1 MEKLDYVKHQ
11 LDHAEALNPEIDPIR
26 NLVELVH
33 WVDAATAEEVK
44 TDNVVPS
51 GFEYIITEVEIDNI
65 GLASIVGL
73 YDAAATTAF
82 DDDTEKEATW
92 KLTIQA
98 KANDTTVVTG
108 IRFKLAAGLG
118 VYASVCAAAS
128 NIKIKCS
135 GYRIKV

>member
-1 MEKLDYVKHQ
+1 MEKQDYVKHQ

-33 WVDAATAEEVK
+33 WVDAAATEEV
-44 TDNVVPS
+44 TNIVPT
-51 GFEYIITEVEIDNI
+51 GFEYIITEIEIDNT
-65 GLASIVGL
+65 GNASVVGL
-73 YDAAATTAF
+73 YDAAAATDF
-82 DDDTEKEATW
+82 DDDTKKEATW

-118 VYASVCAAAS
+118 VYASVCAAAHD
-128 NIKIKCS
+128 IKIKCS
-135 GYRIKV
+135 GYKVKA

>member
-1 MEKLDYVKHQ
+1 MEKQDYVKHQ

-33 WVDAATAEEVK
+33 WVDAAATEEV
-44 TDNVVPS
+44 TNTVPT
-51 GFEYIITEVEIDNI
+51 GFAYIITEVEIDNI
-65 GLASIVGL
+65 GDASIVGL
-73 YDAAATTAF
+73 YDAAATTDF
-82 DDDTEKEATW
+82 DTDAEKEATW

-108 IRFKLAAGLG
+108 IRFKLTAGLG
-118 VYASVCAAAS
+118 VYASVCLAAH
-128 NIKIKCS
+128 NIKIKCA

>member
-1 MEKLDYVKHQ
+1 MQDYVKHQ

-33 WVDAATAEEVK
+33 WVDAVAEEV
-44 TDNVVPS
+44 TNTVPS

-65 GLASIVGL
+65 GAASVVGL
-73 YDAAATTAF
+73 YDAAKTTEF

-98 KANDTTVVTG
+98 KASDTTVVTG
-108 IRFKLAAGLG
+108 IRFKLTAGLG
-118 VYASVCAAAS
+118 VYASVCASAHDV
-128 NIKIKCS
+128 KIKCS

>member
-1 MEKLDYVKHQ
+1 MEKQDYVKHQ

-33 WVDAATAEEVK
+33 WVDAVAEEV
-44 TDNVVPS
+44 TNTVPS
-51 GFEYIITEVEIDNI
+51 GFEYIITEVEIDNV
-65 GLASIVGL
+65 GLASVVGL

-82 DDDTEKEATW
+82 DTDAEKEATW

-98 KANDTTVVTG
+98 AANDTTVVTG

-118 VYASVCAAAS
+118 VYASVCLEAH
-128 NIKIKCS
+128 NIKIKAS